1 LGDTN
6 FQIQFFL
13 GALSM
18 ATPTDPLY
26 AQQWHLPMIGNIAKI
41 WDEYTGA
48 GVTVAVYD
56 DGVQFT
62 HADLAANYNASAHFR
77 YNGIIYAPTPN
88 TPGDAHGTACA
99 GLIAAVD
106 NNGRGGTGVAHGAT
120 ITGLDFLNDL
130 QYEYDWATQTS
141 SPLYDAA
148 MRWAARFDIMSNS
161 WGNMPD
167 FRFELNLNAPGNSAA
182 VDSAH
187 FAWVSA
193 NGRGGLGTIVVQAAG
208 NESMNAN
215 GDGSNVSR
223 HTITVSATER
233 TGFAADY
240 TNYGSSILL
249 TAPAASVTTDLM
261 GDEGYNRGGTA
272 DGDRLTQTDY
282 TSTFAGT
289 SAATPV
295 VSGVVALMLD
305 ANDRLGWRDVHD
317 ILALSAS
324 HTGSAVGRGP
334 SATEVGTW
342 LTMGGNHWNGGGAIF
357 HQSYGFGMVD
367 AFAATRMAEVWTRMN
382 GAADTSANEL
392 RISRPYTGA
401 DVTIRDSDGNNGT
414 PEAQIAFQVTQD
426 TEIDSIHVTLDITH
440 SYANDLVIFLR
451 SPTGQQIT
459 LFDREGRTPDPSVNF
474 GETLFDDG
482 LAWTFAAESF
492 RGMSSLG
499 TWRVMVHDRH
509 TGATGVIT
517 DARLDFFGSANTA
530 HDVYTFTDDFAML
543 RNLQAGRRVIDDT
556 NGGVDWLNFAAMSG
570 NLSVNMAAGG
580 AIRVNGT
587 TLATLATGAPDF
599 ENLQAGDGADVL
611 TGNALANRIYGG
623 RGHDRISGGAGNDL
637 LWGESGNDRISG
649 GAGNDT
655 ISGGVGNDTISG
667 GVGNDLLWGDS
678 GNDTINGGAGNDTI
692 SGGQGSDVFVFNRGF
707 GADRIADMIDN
718 IDTLHLDDAI
728 WGGGMTI
735 AQVLSNFGK
744 VVAGSV
750 VLEFAPS
757 MTITLQGFANL
768 TALRDDITII

>member
-1 LGDTN
+1 
-6 FQIQFFL
+6 
-13 GALSM
+13 M
-18 ATPTDPLY
+18 ATPTDPLF
-26 AQQWHLPMIGNIAKI
+26 AQQWHLPMIGNIRKI
-41 WDEYTGA
+41 WDEYTGT
-48 GVTVAVYD
+48 GVSVAVYD

-77 YNGIIYAPTPN
+77 FNGITYAPTPN
-88 TPGDAHGTACA
+88 TSGDAHGTACA

-120 ITGLDFLNDL
+120 ITGLDYLNDL
-130 QYEYDWATQTS
+130 QNAYNWATQTS

-161 WGNMPD
+161 WGTMPD
-167 FRFELNLNAPGNSAA
+167 FSFQLNLNTAGHSSA
-182 VDSAH
+182 VDSGH

-193 NGRGGLGTIVVQAAG
+193 NGRSGLGTIVVKAAG
-208 NESMNAN
+208 NETMNAN
-215 GDGSNVSR
+215 GDGTNVSR
-223 HTITVSATER
+223 HTITVSATDR

-261 GDEGYNRGGTA
+261 GEGGYNRSGTG
-272 DGDRLTQTDY
+272 DGDPLAQTDY
-282 TSTFAGT
+282 TSTFSGT

-305 ANDRLGWRDVHD
+305 ANANLGWRDVQS

-324 HTGSAVGRGP
+324 HTGSAVGSGP

-392 RISRPYTGA
+392 HLRRDYTP

-414 PEAQIAFQVTQD
+414 VEAQISFQVTQD
-426 TEIDSIHVTLDITH
+426 ILIDSVQVTLDITH

-459 LFDREGRTPDPSVNF
+459 LLDREGWTPDPFYNF
-474 GETLFDDG
+474 GSSFMDFG
-482 LAWTFAAESF
+482 LEWTFAAENF

-499 TWRVMVHDRH
+499 TWRVLVHDRAS
-509 TGATGVIT
+509 GDTGVIT
-517 DARLDFFGSANTA
+517 DARLDFYGSANTA

-543 RNLQAGRRVIDDT
+543 RNLQSGRRVIDDT
-556 NGGVDWLNFAAMSG
+556 NGGVDWLNFAAVSG

-587 TLATLATGAPDF
+587 ILATLATGATDF
-599 ENLQAGDGADVL
+599 ERLQAGDGSDVL
-611 TGNALANRIYGG
+611 AGNALSNMIYGG
-623 RGHDRISGGAGNDL
+623 R
-637 LWGESGNDRISG
+637 GNDRISG
-649 GAGNDT
+649 GAGNDR
-655 ISGGVGNDTISG
+655 
-667 GVGNDLLWGDS
+667 LWGEL
-678 GNDTINGGAGNDTI
+678 GNDTINGSSGNDI
-692 SGGQGSDVFVFNRGF
+692 MSGGRGADVFVFGRSF
-707 GADRIADMIDN
+707 GTDRITDFTNNA
-718 IDTLHLDDAI
+718 DTLHLDDAI
-728 WGGGMTI
+728 WGGGMT
-735 AQVLSNFGK
+735 VSRMLTTFGE
-744 VVAGSV
+744 VVSGSV
-750 VLEFAPS
+750 VLNFGPA
-757 MTITLQGFANL
+757 MILTLQGFGSL
-768 TALRDDITII
+768 SALSDDVTII